1 MLELMGRSGSDFRL
15 LSSSGEEK
23 SISAHVSRTVAGVG
37 LRGCASKQANVPFTS
52 LIGQFG

>member
-1 MLELMGRSGSDFRL
+1 MGRSGSDFRL